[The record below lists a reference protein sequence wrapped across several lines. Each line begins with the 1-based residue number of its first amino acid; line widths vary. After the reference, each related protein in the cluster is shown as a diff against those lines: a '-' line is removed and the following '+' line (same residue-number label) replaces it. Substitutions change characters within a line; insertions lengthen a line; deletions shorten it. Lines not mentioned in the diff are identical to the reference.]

1 MRILAPFTRVSEVEP
16 LIENGAD
23 ELYCGLMQQPF
34 SKAGSLNSYGSS
46 KANLASFSE
55 LERAVGLADAHR
67 VPVSMAL
74 NSSGF
79 SRSQILDAV
88 AQADK
93 AAKAG
98 VKGLIIADPGV
109 IKAVSDAGIPIAIH
123 VSTVG
128 GVFNSKSVE
137 FFKGLGASRVV
148 LPKELSF
155 DEIRAIAG
163 SSSGME
169 IEVFVLNGLCH
180 NVEGFCTLKHGM
192 LASSGAGGPSLFY
205 ESLVRAFASLPDSVS
220 SLIMAHTFLKNSAGC
235 IIPYE
240 VKRIDGASPDA
251 LAAASARRRLD
262 YFLDTCAACSIPRLL
277 SAGVAIIKIDGRCL
291 STAKKLSDV
300 AFLRACLDFA
310 ASDRTEGEYKEFAM
324 AQYRKFHGAPCGLSD
339 CYPCAKRPQA

>member
-1 MRILAPFTRVSEVEP
+1 MRILAPFTRVSEVKP
-16 LIENGAD
+16 LIAGGAD

-34 SKAGSLNSYGSS
+34 SKSGSLNSYGSS
-46 KANLASFSE
+46 KANLSSFSE
-55 LERAVGLADAHR
+55 LERAVGLAEAR
-67 VPVSMAL
+67 GVPVSMAL

-79 SRSQILDAV
+79 SSGQVSDAV
-88 AQADK
+88 AQADN

-109 IKAVSDAGIPIAIH
+109 IKAVSDAGIPIEIH
-123 VSTVG
+123 VSTMG
-128 GVFNSKSVE
+128 GVFNSKAVE
-137 FFKGLGASRVV
+137 FFRGLGASRVV

-163 SSSGME
+163 SSSGIE

-192 LASSGAGGPSLFY
+192 LAASGAGGPSLFY
-205 ESLVRAFASLPDSVS
+205 EPLVRAFARLPGPVS
-220 SLIMAHTFLKNSAGC
+220 SLILARTFLKNSAGC
-235 IIPYE
+235 NIPYS
-240 VKRIDGASPDA
+240 VKRLNGASPDA
-251 LAAASARRRLD
+251 LAAASASRRLD

-300 AFLRACLDFA
+300 SFLRACLDFA
-310 ASDRTEGEYKEFAM
+310 ASGPSEADYRSFAL
-324 AQYRKFHGAPCGLSD
+324 AQYRKFHGAPCSLSD
-339 CYPCAKRPQA
+339 CYPCAK